1 MAKVTDLLQN
11 GLRCDASL
19 YRYPVAVERI
29 RARGELPGL
38 VKVELGS
45 VEEKVKVLRR
55 KSKLRDNQGCED
67 IHVSS
72 AKTHAKR
79 LVELN
84 FRT

>member
-19 YRYPVAVERI
+19 YPVAVERI

-45 VEEKVKVLRR
+45 VEEKVKVLRK
-55 KSKLRDNQGCED
+55 KSKLRDNQGYED
-67 IHVSS
+67 IHGAS